1 MHPQPPIINQQQPQ
15 AAFLLVPEAEWR
27 AVLSRVAQL
36 EDRTAPKPD
45 PAADPRADE
54 ILTVREAAA
63 LLRMT
68 EEGVRKAR
76 RAKRLTGIQINE
88 KAWGFRR
95 AELTR
100 YLTRYQRAAR

>member
-1 MHPQPPIINQQQPQ
+1 MQPHPQPQ

-36 EDRTAPKPD
+36 EDRTAPKSA
-45 PAADPRADE
+45 PATDPRADE

-63 LLRMT
+63 ELRLT

-76 RAKRLTGIQINE
+76 RAGRLTGVHINE

-100 YLTRYQRAAR
+100 YLTRHQRAHR